1 MPNALPSDNASVL
14 AVLRVD
20 AARNLQYRG
29 RRGATPSN
37 IVRLLVDLRFH
48 PVMLTRIGSLTGPV
62 RPLALIAAL
71 VNRLLFGVEV
81 ARQTRIGPGLYFPH
95 TGGIVIGADEIGRNA
110 TIYHGVTLGATS
122 IDMAFTP
129 SLRPVLGD
137 DVVIGSG
144 AKVLGGVRLGNGAIV
159 AANAVVV
166 RDVAEGATVGGVPAR
181 AIVRKQ
187 VS

>member
-1 MPNALPSDNASVL
+1 MPNTLSFDCASVL

-20 AARNLQYRG
+20 AARNLHYRG
-29 RRGATPSN
+29 RRGASASN
-37 IVRLLVDLRFH
+37 IVRLLTDVRFL
-48 PVMLTRIGSLTGPV
+48 PVVLVRIGSLTGLA
-62 RPLALIAAL
+62 RPLALLAAL

-81 ARQTRIGPGLYFPH
+81 ARQTIIGPGLYFPH
-95 TGGIVIGADEIGRNA
+95 TGGIVIGATEIGRNA

-122 IDMAFTP
+122 VDMQFTR

-137 DVVIGSG
+137 DVVIASG
-144 AKVLGGVRLGNGAIV
+144 AKVLGGVRVGNGAVV

-166 RDVAEGATVGGVPAR
+166 RDVAEDTTVGGVPAH
-181 AIVRKQ
+181 AIARKQ